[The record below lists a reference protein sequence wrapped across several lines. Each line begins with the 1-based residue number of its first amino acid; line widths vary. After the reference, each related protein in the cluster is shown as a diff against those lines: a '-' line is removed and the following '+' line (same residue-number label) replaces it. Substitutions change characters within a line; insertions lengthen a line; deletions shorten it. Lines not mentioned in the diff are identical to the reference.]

1 MRQKT
6 FIEGFSQIHRTKIFI
21 DMDSII
27 AVRELP
33 DKKNTDGFKKRLVVT
48 TDIVLS
54 GKTLEVTISN
64 NERSYNLVI
73 EYISTRNIDNE
84 KDRETIMFLRRY
96 GYTY

>member
-1 MRQKT
+1 MRTKT
-6 FIEGFSQIHRTKIFI
+6 FIEGFSQIHHTKIFI
-21 DMDSII
+21 DIDSIV

-64 NERSYNLVI
+64 NERSYNIVK
-73 EYISTRNIDNE
+73 EYLSNENINNNH
-84 KDRETIMFLRRY
+84 DRIASVLRRY